1 MDKNAGMKFI
11 LRLPH
16 RDLWYGTGSVSG
28 LELYNM
34 HIAELQAAYAPRPVM
49 FSLSRPSAID
59 KQRAASHERGGVGSQ
74 KDRRASNLV

>member
-1 MDKNAGMKFI
+1 MKFI

-34 HIAELQAAYAPRPVM
+34 HIVELQAAYAVGLPTNREMPPCPEGT
-49 FSLSRPSAID
+49 LEISRWWSEA
-59 KQRAASHERGGVGSQ
+59 
-74 KDRRASNLV
+74 